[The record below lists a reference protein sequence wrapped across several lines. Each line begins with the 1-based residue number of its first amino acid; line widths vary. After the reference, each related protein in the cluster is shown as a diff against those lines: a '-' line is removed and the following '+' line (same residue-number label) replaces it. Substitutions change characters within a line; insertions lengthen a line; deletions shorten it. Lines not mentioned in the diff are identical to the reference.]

1 MNIFCN
7 TITEI
12 TTTIANNIT
21 TITTNNNNNVSVL
34 SAVLSASLSLRCCI
48 SLFCNGG
55 DGFQV
60 WKLASNILNKQQQ
73 TSDKGCLP
81 VWWLGEFQTT
91 QYHNSLLHYEIFH
104 KASDWDC
111 SLERCEGNWKWD
123 LEIGRYKEGMGVGHR
138 YY

>member
-34 SAVLSASLSLRCCI
+34 SAVLSASLSLRCGV
-48 SLFCNGG
+48 SLGCNGG

-60 WKLASNILNKQQQ
+60 WKLSGNILNKQQQ
-73 TSDKGCLP
+73 TSEKGCLP
-81 VWWLGEFQTT
+81 VCWLDEFAN
-91 QYHNSLLHYEIFH
+91 NSTP
-104 KASDWDC
+104 
-111 SLERCEGNWKWD
+111 
-123 LEIGRYKEGMGVGHR
+123 
-138 YY
+138 